1 MIGISEEVL
10 ASTPDESL
18 LEDLSNRIANGNL
31 QLGLELGLNGVK
43 LQEIVY
49 QHKTRLMEQTR
60 EILRTWKIWKQPLTV
75 LAKAFIRINR
85 FGAFTQCL

>member
-60 EILRTWKIWKQPLTV
+60 EILRTWKILKQPLTV
-75 LAKAFIRINR
+75 LAKAFIRINM